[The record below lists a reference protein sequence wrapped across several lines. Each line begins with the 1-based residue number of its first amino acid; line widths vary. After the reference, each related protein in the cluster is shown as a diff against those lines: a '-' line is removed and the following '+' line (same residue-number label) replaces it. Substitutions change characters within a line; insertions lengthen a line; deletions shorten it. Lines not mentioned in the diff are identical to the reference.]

1 MSRVPWPFWMLV
13 AFVGLLFLGGL
24 ATELL
29 FTPPTTGSLALWGLA
44 AVGLGGGGYLWFR
57 RLARHHQPFG
67 ERWEKRVA
75 ERTGDRDE

>member
-29 FTPPTTGSLALWGLA
+29 FTTPTTGSLALWGLA
-44 AVGLGGGGYLWFR
+44 AVGLGGGGYLWFQ
-57 RLARHHQPFG
+57 RLARHDRPFG
-67 ERWEKRVA
+67 TRWEQRVA
-75 ERTGDRDE
+75 ERTDDRAD